1 MTRVNEMEGR
11 VDREEK
17 EAMMEEKEH
26 HAWSCQCVRPMPVER
41 DDSLSGSNLLV
52 RELGPPVRQRTYGV
66 I

>member
-1 MTRVNEMEGR
+1 MEGR